1 MERVERQ
8 GTMKFRSNISFSV
21 VVHAMVIAAA
31 MTLAGW
37 NAASHAPEKYV
48 AVTLIGHAA
57 TLEQE
62 TGARGKES
70 SKESVQSVRRE
81 RLRARVVA
89 PSPLP
94 ERKETTPSPE
104 PEKRSPVQDGADP
117 AKRGQTEVRGPV
129 PGDLDGGSR
138 EAFSGTMHEAVP
150 VREGTGDN
158 PAAGKDRTKGSDHGT
173 LSAIRAAVE
182 RAKSYPLLAKRRN
195 QEGTVVAEFSINA
208 KGLPENVRV
217 TRSSGF
223 SLLDSA
229 ARETIVKA
237 APFPVV
243 KGSIEVPITFIL
255 KKEN

>member
-1 MERVERQ
+1 
-8 GTMKFRSNISFSV
+8 MKFGSNISFSA
-21 VVHAMVIAAA
+21 VVHAMVITAA

-37 NAASHAPEKYV
+37 NAASRAPEKYV

-57 TLEQE
+57 TVQQE
-62 TGARGKES
+62 PGEEKKEAAG
-70 SKESVQSVRRE
+70 ESVKYVSRK
-81 RLRARVVA
+81 RLREPAVA

-94 ERKETTPSPE
+94 ERKETIPAPD
-104 PEKRSPVQDGADP
+104 PVKKGPLRDDAGP
-117 AKRGQTEVRGPV
+117 AKGGQTEVRGPV
-129 PGDLDGGSR
+129 PGDHDGGSR
-138 EAFSGTMHEAVP
+138 EAFSGMMHEAVP
-150 VREGTGDN
+150 VKEGTGDN
-158 PAAGKDRTKGSDHGT
+158 PAAGKDRTKGSYHGA

-182 RAKSYPLLAKRRN
+182 RAKSYPPFAKRRN

-229 ARETIVKA
+229 ARETIVRA

-243 KGSIEVPITFIL
+243 GGRIEVLITFML
-255 KKEN
+255 KEK